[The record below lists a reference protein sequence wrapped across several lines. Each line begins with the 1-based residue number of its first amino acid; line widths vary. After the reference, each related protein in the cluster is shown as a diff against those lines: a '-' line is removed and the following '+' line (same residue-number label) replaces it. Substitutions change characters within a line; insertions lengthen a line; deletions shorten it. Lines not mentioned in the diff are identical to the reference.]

1 MNIEEFDYT
10 MGFYAFAEN
19 YFCNDFDVRNSFLIS
34 SLNKSYQNKFLE
46 SSIWSEYRKIYSVE
60 QKDVSNAELKKR
72 MITDFTNV
80 FSETA
85 PLEYFQSQPNK
96 MGLKEILVV
105 HGFARIFCEC
115 NLWQAV
121 QSRLIDIEK
130 NVGDFF
136 QDNDYLKNNDP
147 LIMHKA
153 AIAFMD
159 LNINNLQDFAKITEL
174 CRNTTLKI
182 DNWINTNKINFHLIS
197 DLTFGRSYMDCKAI
211 TPEISLFTGVTKIQM
226 CSLGLKNLP
235 DEVRNL
241 KNLTYIDLHD
251 NLLEEFPA
259 VLTELTK
266 LNAINLSHNKI
277 KSIPTE
283 IEKLTKLKRLTLTS
297 NCIISINDSLLNLN
311 LDSLNLDKNP
321 INRTVLPV
329 NMAAKKIFI
338 AETAAQQEKE
348 QLSIRKANEKNA
360 INLLKT
366 QRAEFKYQY
375 EFYNSQKT
383 KLEQSIN
390 GSQQQQLLQQVVF
403 HHQIFKLPELEVKKN
418 QMKQF
423 QAKQIKKLMELYTIK
438 KSFDQGEHYRKL
450 MNSTEPFAQKVF
462 KQMLEDSKEQLLV
475 LITLLNQV
483 QQLQFKHRMELS
495 KLNNQM
501 FQQIQSSINII
512 EQKNLE
518 KEDSISMDEDVKEPL
533 IQNNKRNNSFDEDDN
548 DQSDLKKPRQ

>member
-1 MNIEEFDYT
+1 MNIAEYDYND
-10 MGFYAFAEN
+10 GLYAFAQN
-19 YFCNDFDVRNSFLIS
+19 YWSNSFDIGNSMLIS
-34 SLNKSYQNKFLE
+34 SLNKFYQKEFLI

-85 PLEYFQSQPNK
+85 PLEYFQSQPKK

-105 HGFARIFCEC
+105 HSFARIFCEC

-136 QDNDYLKNNDP
+136 QDDYSLKNSAP
-147 LIMHKA
+147 FTQHQA
-153 AIAFMD
+153 ATAFKN
-159 LNINNLQDFAKITEL
+159 LNINNLQDFEKITEL
-174 CRNTTLKI
+174 CRDTSFKI

-197 DLTFGRSYMDCKAI
+197 DLTFGRSYMGCKAF
-211 TPEISLFTGVTKIQM
+211 TPEISLFTGLKKIQM

-241 KNLTYIDLHD
+241 KNITYIDLHD
-251 NLLEEFPA
+251 NLLEEFPV

-283 IEKLTKLKRLTLTS
+283 IEKLTKLKRLTLTN
-297 NCIISINDSLLNLN
+297 NCIISINDSLCHLK

-338 AETAAQQEKE
+338 AEIAAQQEKE
-348 QLSIRKANEKNA
+348 QLSISKANEKNA
-360 INLLKT
+360 INRLKT
-366 QRAEFKYQY
+366 QRKDFEYQY

-403 HHQIFKLPELEVKKN
+403 HHQIFKPSEFEVKKS

-423 QAKQIKKLMELYTIK
+423 QANQIKKLMELYTIK
-438 KSFDQGEHYRKL
+438 KSLDKGELYRKL
-450 MNSTEPFAQKVF
+450 MNSTEPLTQKAL
-462 KQMLEDSKEQLLV
+462 KQILEDSKEQQLG

-483 QQLQFKHRMELS
+483 QQLQFNHRMELS
-495 KLNNQM
+495 NLQNQM
-501 FQQIQSSINII
+501 LQQIQSSLDSV

-518 KEDSISMDEDVKEPL
+518 KEESISIDEDVKEPL
-533 IQNNKRNNSFDEDDN
+533 TQNNKRNNSFDEDDN